1 MNYLI
6 GVDVGTTATK
16 AVLYDEHAT
25 VLGHFSKQYALCRN
39 SQGMAEQDP
48 ATIVDAVETTIHDAA
63 AQADLEHGKLL
74 TVAFSSA
81 NQSVIMLDKNY
92 RPLSRFITWAD
103 TRANKVARQLKH
115 LPLGKILYQRTGT
128 PIHPMSPLT
137 KIMWLH
143 RAQPAKVAQT
153 SYYGDLKAYLFHQ
166 FFGVF
171 RLDVSVASCTGMMNI
186 RTQDWDERALKLA
199 KIERHQLPEIV
210 STTTRETGLL
220 KVAQEKMR
228 IPADTPFV
236 YGAFDGALSNLGVGA
251 IQSHEVAITIGTSA
265 GVRVVT
271 DHPVIDPRQRLF
283 CYAVDHERWVVGGPL
298 NNGGDV
304 FQWAVENLVDV
315 NAAENEP
322 VDPYALANHAVA
334 GVPAG
339 AHGLIFHP
347 FLGGERA
354 PLWNANARGSF
365 FGLSELHT
373 RADMLRAVM
382 EGICMNIATVFD
394 AVSDV
399 VGNPLSVTATGGFAR
414 SMVWRQMLADVL
426 DCRVDIPESF
436 ESGCLG
442 AITMAMESLGMIHQL
457 NEVTDFIGNVQSYLP
472 DADAVAAYQKYLPI
486 FKQVEKLLAPA
497 YDEIAQLQEEE

>member
-25 VLGHFSKQYALCRN
+25 VLGHFSKQYALYRN

-63 AQADLEHGKLL
+63 AKADLAHGKLL
-74 TVAFSSA
+74 AVAFSSA
-81 NQSVIMLDKNY
+81 NQSVIMLDKNF

-103 TRANKVARQLKH
+103 TRAIKVARRLKRS
-115 LPLGKILYQRTGT
+115 PLGRHLYQRTGT
-128 PIHPMSPLT
+128 PVHPMSPLT

-143 RAQPAKVAQT
+143 RAQPEKVAQT

-171 RLDVSVASCTGMMNI
+171 KLDVSVASCTGMMNI
-186 RTQDWDERALKLA
+186 HTRDWDERILKLA
-199 KIERHQLPEIV
+199 QVKREQLPTIV
-210 STTTRETGLL
+210 AGTTQETGLL
-220 KVAQEKMR
+220 KAAQEKMG

-251 IQSHEVAITIGTSA
+251 IKSHEVAITIGTSA

-271 DHPVIDPRQRLF
+271 DHPMTDPQQRLF
-283 CYAVDHERWVVGGPL
+283 CYAVDHNLWVIGGPL

-304 FQWAVENLVDV
+304 FQWAVEHLVDEGAV
-315 NAAENEP
+315 ENELT
-322 VDPYALANHAVA
+322 DRYALANHAIE

-394 AVSDV
+394 AVSDL
-399 VGNPLSVTATGGFAR
+399 VGKPLSVTATGGFAR
-414 SMVWRQMLADVL
+414 SLVWRQMLADVL

-442 AITMAMESLGMIHQL
+442 AITMAMKSLGMVDQL
-457 NEVTDFIGNVQSYLP
+457 NVVTNFIGDVHSYLP
-472 DADAVAAYQKYLPI
+472 DSGAVTVYQKYLPL

-497 YDEIAQLQEEE
+497 YDKIAQLQEES

>member
-25 VLGHFSKQYALCRN
+25 VLGHFRKQYALYRN

-48 ATIVDAVETTIHDAA
+48 ATIVAAVETTIHDAA
-63 AQADLEHGKLL
+63 AKADLENGQLL
-74 TVAFSSA
+74 AVAFSSA

-103 TRANKVARQLKH
+103 TRAGKVAHRLKH
-115 LPLGKILYQRTGT
+115 SPLGKPIYQRTGT

-143 RAQPAKVAQT
+143 RAQPEKVAQT
-153 SYYGDLKAYLFHQ
+153 SYYGDLKAYLFQQ

-171 RLDVSVASCTGMMNI
+171 KVDVSVASCTGMMNI
-186 RTQDWDERALKLA
+186 HTRDWDDKILKLA
-199 KIERHQLPEIV
+199 QVKRQQLPTIV
-210 STTTRETGLL
+210 AGTTQETGLL
-220 KVAQEKMR
+220 KAAQEKMG

-251 IQSHEVAITIGTSA
+251 IHSQEVAITIGTSA

-271 DHPVIDPRQRLF
+271 DHPVTDPQQRLF
-283 CYAVDHERWVVGGPL
+283 CYAVDNDLWVVGGPL

-304 FQWAVENLVDV
+304 FQWAVEHLVDT
-315 NAAENEP
+315 NAVENEL
-322 VDPYALANHAVA
+322 VDRYSLANQAIE

-394 AVSDV
+394 AVSEV
-399 VGNPLSVTATGGFAR
+399 VGKPLSV
-414 SMVWRQMLADVL
+414 
-426 DCRVDIPESF
+426 
-436 ESGCLG
+436 
-442 AITMAMESLGMIHQL
+442 
-457 NEVTDFIGNVQSYLP
+457 
-472 DADAVAAYQKYLPI
+472 
-486 FKQVEKLLAPA
+486 
-497 YDEIAQLQEEE
+497 